1 MLHILDRMVKL
12 GERSAAPSPT
22 GIGRITDLAEL
33 LATARPVI
41 KRRSVLFVVSDF
53 ISTPGW
59 SRRLADL
66 ARRHDIVAVRL
77 TDPMERELPDIGLV
91 VMQDAETGE
100 QLLVDT
106 HDKAFR
112 RRFAQAAEKREEEL
126 RSALANAAV
135 DCLEL
140 ATDEPLDEALLRFTQ
155 LRKRRSQ
162 LAAGAVPR
170 HLRT

>member
-1 MLHILDRMVKL
+1 
-12 GERSAAPSPT
+12 
-22 GIGRITDLAEL
+22 
-33 LATARPVI
+33 
-41 KRRSVLFVVSDF
+41 
-53 ISTPGW
+53 
-59 SRRLADL
+59 
-66 ARRHDIVAVRL
+66 
-77 TDPMERELPDIGLV
+77 MERELPDIGLV

-126 RSALANAAV
+126 RAALGEAAV